1 MSVGWGGRVSQTRAE
16 GPREPGERSRVGQ
29 GAPLGSGGLSRQTA
43 GLQGRVWT
51 REWVSG
57 LNPTSSFLRGLEPA
71 PLPTGLGPAVGI
83 GALRGQ
89 AREFPLSLL
98 PACCPHSGIGELGTF
113 VCVCAGF
120 TPWLDGSFRLFYLR
134 TEVTLRFMGAINPC
148 PISTLIEA
156 IRIVTKIIRDNFI
169 GIFKKI
175 ITFHI
180 FKLRK
185 CGGRPAG
192 LPRPKLGGPVLED
205 PCLPPAPCTSPEV
218 RAELTVTETGPKG
231 LGHSQE
237 ALPGDMQ

>member
-1 MSVGWGGRVSQTRAE
+1 MASIPHPASSGAWSLPLSQQAWDR
-16 GPREPGERSRVGQ
+16 
-29 GAPLGSGGLSRQTA
+29 PL
-43 GLQGRVWT
+43 
-51 REWVSG
+51 E
-57 LNPTSSFLRGLEPA
+57 
-71 PLPTGLGPAVGI
+71 LGPCAGKP
-83 GALRGQ
+83 GS
-89 AREFPLSLL
+89 FPSPSSQ
-98 PACCPHSGIGELGTF
+98 PAAPTVELGNWGLLC

-185 CGGRPAG
+185 CGGCPAG

-218 RAELTVTETGPKG
+218 RAELTVTETGHEG